1 MSESFAEL
9 LEESFSSLNMQ
20 SGTII
25 DGVVVEIRNDVV
37 VVNAGLKSEGVIPI
51 DQFKNERGETNV
63 NVGDIVEVAL
73 QSVEDGYGETK
84 LSREKARRAK
94 AWGELERIH
103 ESGDSV
109 TGIITGKVKGRSE
122 ERRVGKECRSRW
134 SPYH

>member
-9 LEESFSSLNMQ
+9 LEESFYSLNME

-73 QSVEDGYGETK
+73 ESV
-84 LSREKARRAK
+84 
-94 AWGELERIH
+94 
-103 ESGDSV
+103 
-109 TGIITGKVKGRSE
+109 
-122 ERRVGKECRSRW
+122 
-134 SPYH
+134 

>member
-9 LEESFSSLNMQ
+9 LEESFSSLNME

-51 DQFKNERGETNV
+51 DQFKNERGETNI

-73 QSVEDGYGETK
+73 K
-84 LSREKARRAK
+84 LIYRTNHLIELSKIAKKTVAQNGTIEIAEKIDELAK
-94 AWGELERIH
+94 
-103 ESGDSV
+103 S
-109 TGIITGKVKGRSE
+109 
-122 ERRVGKECRSRW
+122 
-134 SPYH
+134 